1 MVKIED
7 VFVALIKLFSKH
19 KIPYMVVGGFAV
31 AFWGEPRLTKDIDL
45 VLATSKDIL
54 SKLVDILRDNNYVFH
69 YEELKMLAK
78 LSNRFTIADATNT
91 FRIDL
96 WVPQTYFEEQAFK
109 RRLNKKYNGKKILLI
124 SPEDLILFKLL
135 ADRTKDIDDIKG
147 ILARQ
152 KGKLDRNYLTLWAKS
167 LNKYKR
173 LKKLEKSP

>member
-54 SKLVDILRDNNYVFH
+54 TNLVDILRDNNYVFH

-78 LSNRFTIADATNT
+78 LSNRFAIADATNT

-96 WVPQTYFEEQAFK
+96 WIPKTQYEQRAFE
-109 RRLNKKYNGKKILLI
+109 RRINKKYNRDKISLI

-135 ADRTKDIDDIKG
+135 ANRTKDLDDIKG
-147 ILARQ
+147 VLARQ
-152 KGKLDRNYLTLWAKS
+152 KGKLDREYLRFWSMA
-167 LNKYKR
+167 
-173 LKKLEKSP
+173 